1 MPRSFLVK
9 KHFNAA
15 KKPNYSELESPTGNR
30 LFGLMNSET
39 FKLFS
44 VLQLFVKFM
53 ALCVAK
59 TRTSSLL
66 IFVFVHEDEI
76 AYRIG

>member
-15 KKPNYSELESPTGNR
+15 KKPNYSELEGPTGNR
-30 LFGLMNSET
+30 LFGLMSLTPNSE
-39 FKLFS
+39 KLKLVQLFS

-53 ALCVAK
+53 ALCVA
-59 TRTSSLL
+59 T
-66 IFVFVHEDEI
+66 H
-76 AYRIG
+76 